1 MRETCL
7 VHITKTHTQRE
18 KKKIRERERGLPT
31 SDTEMVGRR
40 EFI

>member
-18 KKKIRERERGLPT
+18 KKKILERERGDYQPQILKW
-31 SDTEMVGRR
+31 
-40 EFI
+40 